1 MLQETENRFRAL
13 MNELAESISSMTD
26 EEILEEYG
34 DREWALEQVRKALLD
49 GVRKFNLSELAR
61 RGKYDVVK

>member
-1 MLQETENRFRAL
+1 